1 MKHETTLALLL
12 VVVCS
17 LWLLPAGVDATHGG
31 SPTDFTTTPS
41 DRTPGANETTYLL
54 SAELTEKFDSSPS
67 LAYPDR
73 IVFQIEGA
81 NLNDCEPFGLE
92 QESYRLGVNKSTES
106 GYQFQ
111 AYEVQGVTWDGKAV
125 EFQFDTEDQPNYGQG
140 DKLELELQGCVGNA
154 DSEGWYQS
162 SVLVEGKSRGDRNVS
177 FTDQSHYF
185 GLCEGCES
193 DDDARQELGPAPS
206 DSTPTPESTP
216 EPTDTPTPEPT
227 AAPTPTP
234 EPTAALTAT
243 PEPTATATAQPTATE
258 QPTATATPEDTRTP
272 TETESGPNS
281 DPPSASTVFG
291 VDPLAVVGA
300 VAVVSIALAVLGA
313 RRL

>member
-17 LWLLPAGVDATHGG
+17 LWLLPAGVGANHGG

-41 DRTPGANETTYLL
+41 DRTPGASGTTYVL
-54 SAELTEKFDSSPS
+54 SAELTDTVDRSPTIE
-67 LAYPDR
+67 YPEEV
-73 IVFQIEGA
+73 VFQIADA
-81 NLNDCEPFGLE
+81 NLNECEGDITGDN
-92 QESYRLGVNKSTES
+92 YRLGVNQSTES

-111 AYEVQGVTWDGKAV
+111 AYEVQSATWDGSAV
-125 EFQFDTEDQPNYGQG
+125 QFRFDTEDQPEYGQD
-140 DKLELELQGCVGNA
+140 DKLELELEGCVGNA

-162 SVLVEGKSRGDRNVS
+162 AVRVEGKSPTGRNIS

-206 DSTPTPESTP
+206 DPTPTPEPTP
-216 EPTDTPTPEPT
+216 TATSEPTDTPTPEPT
-227 AAPTPTP
+227 AAPTT
-234 EPTAALTAT
+234 T

>member
-1 MKHETTLALLL
+1 MKHESTLALLL

-17 LWLLPAGVDATHGG
+17 LWLLPAGVGANHGS

-41 DRTPGANETTYLL
+41 DRTPGANGTTYLL

-111 AYEVQGVTWDGKAV
+111 AYEVQGATWDGNAV

-140 DKLELELQGCVGNA
+140 DKLELGLQGCVGNA

-162 SVLVEGKSRGDRNVS
+162 AVLVEGKSRGDRNVS

-206 DSTPTPESTP
+206 DPTPTPEPTP
-216 EPTDTPTPEPT
+216 TATSEPTDTPTPEPT
-227 AAPTPTP
+227 AAPTT
-234 EPTAALTAT
+234 T